1 MEYGYDALLKT
12 TSLALGIGEAEF
24 IANYQELEE
33 SERAEELRLAD
44 QG

>member
-12 TSLALGIGEAEF
+12 ASLALGIGEAEF